1 MALLAA
7 MSACKGSDV
16 QRTPAVAEH
25 GGTLVIS
32 ASGDPE
38 TLLPPLGATVAAKII
53 GDLVYDHLAI
63 LGDSMNTV
71 GDAGFRPQLAKSW
84 TWASDSLSITFDI
97 DPAARWHDG
106 RSVRASDVRFTWRT
120 YSDSV
125 NGSPY
130 AASISSIDSVTVPD
144 SLRATFWFSER
155 SPMQFYDAVNAM
167 AILPEH
173 VLGDARGPALAA
185 SSLARAPV
193 GSGRFRFVRWNAG
206 ASIEVAADTANYR
219 GRPGFDRVIMT
230 IAPDFNAALARLLG
244 GEADLIEQVPPTS
257 LADIAADSSLRL
269 LLTPGLDY
277 NFVQF
282 NLRHPKNRSRP
293 HPLFADVALRRALT
307 AAVDRRSVVMNAY
320 DSLAAVS
327 VGPAVRALPTTDTT
341 LRQIPYSPAEARRIL
356 DSLGWKDANGDGIRE
371 RNGAKLAFTLAV
383 PGSSKAR
390 ATMAVLIQNQLRS
403 VGAEVNLEML
413 DFTAFID
420 RETRRD
426 FDAVFGGWRV
436 EASPGGIR
444 QTWGSA
450 GSRAGSGTNYGSYE
464 NAAFDAL
471 VDSALASRALPVRRA
486 YFTKAYQ
493 AIIDDAPAI
502 WMAEPKRVMAV
513 HRRIRTTG
521 VRPDA
526 WWANIPDWSIAAN
539 ERIAR
544 DRSTPAR

>member
-1 MALLAA
+1 MLAA
-7 MSACKGSDV
+7 LGACKGSDV
-16 QRTPAVAEH
+16 QRAPGAEEQ

-53 GDLVYDHLAI
+53 GDLVYDHLAM

-71 GDAGFRPQLAKSW
+71 GDAGFRPQLARSW
-84 TWASDSLSITFDI
+84 TWSPDSLSITFDV
-97 DPAARWHDG
+97 DPSARWHDG
-106 RSVRASDVRFTWRT
+106 KPVRASDVRFTWRI
-120 YSDSV
+120 YSEPA

-130 AASISSIDSVTVPD
+130 SASISSIDSVTVAD

-155 SPMQFYDAVNAM
+155 SPMQFYDAVHQM

-173 VLGDARGPALAA
+173 VLADATGPALAA
-185 SSLARAPV
+185 SSLARTPV
-193 GSGRFRFVRWNAG
+193 GSGRYRFVRWNAG
-206 ASIEVAADTANYR
+206 AAIEVAADTANYR

-230 IAPDFNAALARLLG
+230 IAPDFNAALTRLLG
-244 GEADLIEQVPPTS
+244 GEADLLEQVPPTS

-269 LLTPGLDY
+269 LLSAGLDY
-277 NFVQF
+277 NFVQL
-282 NLRHPKNRSRP
+282 NLRHPKNRNRP
-293 HPLFADVALRRALT
+293 HPLFADLALRRALT
-307 AAVDRRSVVMNAY
+307 AAIDRRSVVRNAY
-320 DSLAAVS
+320 DSLATVS
-327 VGPAVRALPTTDTT
+327 VGPTVRALPTTDTT
-341 LRQIPYSPAEARRIL
+341 LRQIPYSPADARRTL
-356 DSLGWKDANGDGIRE
+356 DSLGWKDTDGDGIRE
-371 RNGAKLAFTLAV
+371 RNGAPLEFTLAV

-390 ATMAVLIQNQLRS
+390 NTMAVLIQDQLRQA
-403 VGAEVNLEML
+403 GAKVNLDML

-464 NAAFDAL
+464 DPVFDAL
-471 VDSALASRALPVRRA
+471 VDSALSSRALSARRA
-486 YFTKAYQ
+486 YFTRAYQ
-493 AIIDDAPAI
+493 TIIDDAPAI

-513 HRRIRTTG
+513 HRRIRTRG
-521 VRPDA
+521 LRPDA
-526 WWANIPDWSIAAN
+526 WWANIPDWSIPPA
-539 ERIAR
+539 ERIER
-544 DRSTPAR
+544 DRSTTAR